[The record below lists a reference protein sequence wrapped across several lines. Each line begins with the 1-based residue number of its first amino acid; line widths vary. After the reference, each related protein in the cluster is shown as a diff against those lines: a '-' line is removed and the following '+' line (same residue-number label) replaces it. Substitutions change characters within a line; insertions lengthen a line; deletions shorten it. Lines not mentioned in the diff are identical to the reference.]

1 MLVRATLL
9 PSTPGQSAFGLQR
22 FLSRFFLL
30 VVALA
35 AIVSASSSGLAQ
47 SDDAKKERPRRVL
60 PTETEPQDIIKIDT
74 DLVPIDVTVTDAK
87 GRLMRNLKKADFKL
101 YEDGVEREISSF
113 NVEKIEGAPR
123 PVAIVFALD
132 LSGSMTP
139 EEIDRISDAMREFS
153 RQLAEH
159 PAVFAVTTFGMRV
172 KTIQSFT
179 SDRDKLDRAFDRLA
193 HEPNGMSTHTYDAVD
208 DAVRMLVRHA
218 PLTREHQLMKRAVV
232 VITDGFPVGDTV
244 SPDTVIE
251 RANAADTSVYVVT
264 MPSYTRLLASTMM
277 TPLPTPLDVSGL
289 VEKTGGRSVY
299 ANEKDLGPLFR
310 AIAEEVAAAYALG
323 FYPPKE
329 KRNDGKFH
337 TIRIEGPRG
346 MILRQSRPGYQARRK

>member
-1 MLVRATLL
+1 MFEVRLFPSQPQRAGFDLRKIFKPFFGSILAFTLL
-9 PSTPGQSAFGLQR
+9 ASMTSAIFAQDNP
-22 FLSRFFLL
+22 
-30 VVALA
+30 
-35 AIVSASSSGLAQ
+35 AS
-47 SDDAKKERPRRVL
+47 KERPRRVL
-60 PTETEPQDIIKIDT
+60 PRDPEPQDVIKIDT

-87 GRLMRNLKKADFKL
+87 GRLVRNLKKEDFKL
-101 YEDGVEREISSF
+101 YEDDLERPIASF

-139 EEIDRISDAMREFS
+139 EEIARVTDAMREFS
-153 RQLAEH
+153 RRLAEH
-159 PAVFAVTTFGMRV
+159 PAVFALMTFGMHV

-179 SDRDKLDRAFDRLA
+179 GDRDKLERAYERLA
-193 HEPNGMSTHTYDAVD
+193 HEPNGMSTHAYDAVD

-232 VITDGFPVGDTV
+232 VITDGFPVGDVV

-264 MPSYTRLLASTMM
+264 MPSYTHMLASARMS
-277 TPLPTPLDVSGL
+277 PLPTPLDVSGL
-289 VEKTGGRSVY
+289 VERTGGRSIY

-310 AIAEEVAAAYALG
+310 AIAEEVAAAYVLG
-323 FYPPKE
+323 FYPPAE

-337 TIRIEGPRG
+337 AIRIEGPNG
-346 MILRQSRPGYQARRK
+346 MTLRQSRPGYQARKQ

>member
-1 MLVRATLL
+1 MFADLTSSRLLRFSLIAVTLVL
-9 PSTPGQSAFGLQR
+9 
-22 FLSRFFLL
+22 
-30 VVALA
+30 VALT
-35 AIVSASSSGLAQ
+35 SFPGFSQ
-47 SDDAKKERPRRVL
+47 DDPAKKERPRRVL
-60 PTETEPQDIIKIDT
+60 PTETEPQDILKIDT
-74 DLVPIDVTVTDAK
+74 DLVPLDVTVTDAK
-87 GRLMRNLKKADFKL
+87 GRLVRNLKKEDFKL
-101 YEDGVEREISSF
+101 YEDGIERPIAAF

-132 LSGSMTP
+132 LSGSMSS
-139 EEIDRISDAMREFS
+139 EEIVRVADAMREFS
-153 RQLAEH
+153 RRLSEH
-159 PAVFAVTTFGMRV
+159 PAVFALMTFGMRV

-179 SDRDKLDRAFDRLA
+179 SDREKLERAYERLA

-218 PLTREHQLMKRAVV
+218 PLVRQHQLMKRAVV

-251 RANAADTSVYVVT
+251 RANAADTSIYVVT
-264 MPSYTRLLASTMM
+264 MPSYTRLLASAQV

-289 VEKTGGRSVY
+289 VEKTGGRSIY

-310 AIAEEVAAAYALG
+310 AIAEEVASAYVLG
-323 FYPPKE
+323 FYPPEE

-337 TIRIEGPRG
+337 PIRIEGPGG
-346 MILRQSRPGYQARRK
+346 MTLRQSRPGYEARRQ